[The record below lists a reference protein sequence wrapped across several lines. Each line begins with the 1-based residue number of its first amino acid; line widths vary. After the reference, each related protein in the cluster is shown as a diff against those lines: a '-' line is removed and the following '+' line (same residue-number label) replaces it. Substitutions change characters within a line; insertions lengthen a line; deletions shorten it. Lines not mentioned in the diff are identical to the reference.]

1 MKTRHTAT
9 MVQPNST
16 FNDFNPLDVLA
27 TAASLQVQKSSLIN
41 VVIVIERLCWIHI
54 LIPMEM

>member
-1 MKTRHTAT
+1 MPTLPMKTRHTAT

-27 TAASLQVQKSSLIN
+27 TAASLQVQYSVLIN
-41 VVIVIERLCWIHI
+41 IATVKYGTF
-54 LIPMEM
+54 